1 MYKTVYVT
9 GCLGFIGYHVAK
21 SCLEKGWYVCGIDKG
36 TYAANWNLL
45 DDLLSYKNFKFEN
58 KDINELTMIYDCD
71 YFINTAAETHVDNS
85 IVSSSEFVD
94 SNISGVHNILELI
107 RTKISGRKKT
117 PVLLHFSTDEVYGD
131 LDQGFHKET
140 DLLKPSNPYSA
151 TKAAADML
159 VIAWARTYNLPYVIV
174 RPTNNYGIGQ
184 YTEKFIPHAIK
195 YLTLGKKVLLH
206 NKGTPRRTWLHASD
220 TASAIITIIEKGVT
234 NEIYNIS
241 GTFEEQNIVVAR
253 KIINLL
259 GLPGDAEQYL
269 DTNYERPGQDV
280 RYAIDDSK
288 IKQLGWLPK
297 ANFDEE
303 LVNIVKYYKENFIW

>member
-1 MYKTVYVT
+1 
-9 GCLGFIGYHVAK
+9 
-21 SCLEKGWYVCGIDKG
+21 
-36 TYAANWNLL
+36 
-45 DDLLSYKNFKFEN
+45 
-58 KDINELTMIYDCD
+58 
-71 YFINTAAETHVDNS
+71 
-85 IVSSSEFVD
+85 
-94 SNISGVHNILELI
+94 
-107 RTKISGRKKT
+107 
-117 PVLLHFSTDEVYGD
+117 VYGD

-220 TASAIITIIEKGVT
+220 TASAVITIIEKGIV

-241 GTFEEQNIVVAR
+241 GTFEEQNIVVAK

-259 GLPGDAEQYL
+259 GLSGSEEQYL
-269 DTNYERPGQDV
+269 DTSYERPGQDV

-288 IKQLGWLPK
+288 IKSLGWEAK
-297 ANFDEE
+297 ANFDDE
-303 LVNIVKYYKENFIW
+303 LVKIVKYYKENFIW